1 MLSEEKI
8 KLNYSVF
15 LNKLEKYNCLTEKLK
30 QDDEFNNKLMN
41 ASAFVN
47 EDSGG
52 AYAGSLIEH
61 ANRVAVIAYKI
72 NESLAK
78 EVQISSD
85 SIVRV
90 SYLFGIS
97 KAIMLEVNTVEYE
110 IKRGKLYRFANNLPA
125 IKASELSI
133 YLCNK
138 YDIELTQEE
147 FEAIL
152 IIDKDCDIQSKIFS
166 SVLANIIKSANDLA
180 ISEKKAKY
188 KNNIVKK

>member
-8 KLNYSVF
+8 KFNYSVF
-15 LNKLEKYNCLTEKLK
+15 ISKLEKYNCLTEKLK

-78 EVQISSD
+78 EVQISPD

-97 KAIMLEVNTVEYE
+97 KAIMLEANTVEYE

-125 IKASELSI
+125 IKGSELSI

-166 SVLANIIKSANDLA
+166 SVLTNIIKSANDLA